1 MIPVK
6 LFQRLTD
13 YEEEYLNNPT
23 RENYDRVTNLQVEID
38 WPYKANQEQ
47 LDYWNRMNHDPD
59 NSWLEGTSARRQGQP
74 ISSNPYKVSISSNII
89 DRNKVNRWSA
99 GWADQDMIYRSER
112 CPKCNGELDITDNS
126 KQCHKCEMLW
136 PISFEFKEDS
146 HELS

>member
-38 WPYKANQEQ
+38 WPYKANQEH

-59 NSWLEGTSARRQGQP
+59 NYWLEGTSARRQGQP
-74 ISSNPYKVSISSNII
+74 ISSASLQSFNFIKYKLTEIKLTVGVL
-89 DRNKVNRWSA
+89 D
-99 GWADQDMIYRSER
+99 GADQI
-112 CPKCNGELDITDNS
+112 
-126 KQCHKCEMLW
+126 
-136 PISFEFKEDS
+136 
-146 HELS
+146 